1 MVTHT
6 SWVSSP
12 GHGGLPVVT
21 RGLGCGHPDISPG
34 PVSLSRL
41 NICPGASLPR
51 PEAAAAVAGLGG
63 LGPGL
68 ALVADTRVG
77 RGDHSTRLQKVFP
90 PLLCFLVFNLL
101 NKIVSLRS
109 GLI

>member
-12 GHGGLPVVT
+12 GHRGLPVVT
-21 RGLGCGHPDISPG
+21 RGLGCRHPDVSPG

-90 PLLCFLVFNLL
+90 PLLCFLVFTFLYI
-101 NKIVSLRS
+101 IVWF
-109 GLI
+109 